1 MLIIS
6 ESSVFLNSI
15 EPVNVLEVFT
25 AFWLNI
31 KMLELENKHLLLIM
45 QEWPFF
51 DNFAEAGDLWAP
63 RCAVST

>member
-6 ESSVFLNSI
+6 ESSGFLNSI

-45 QEWPFF
+45 QE
-51 DNFAEAGDLWAP
+51 
-63 RCAVST
+63 